1 MKCTKQWKLQ
11 RRGHARPLRVG
22 CLTAGRDTLG
32 PPGLADGQA
41 GRVLLEPCP
50 QPPSRS
56 VLPPASPGSSFVFSS
71 LSFPGVGLVSAP
83 DPVQYLSPGY
93 AICSHSHLFNIH
105 ISCLLLCP
113 TADTGPCSLRP
124 GTRATV
130 RPSFSRFALSS
141 PGEDRGLQPGAERLM
156 PPAPS
161 RLRPHPALTHTRAG
175 RPRLVRKATELSPVA
190 LLIPSSGLFFLLA
203 T

>member
-1 MKCTKQWKLQ
+1 MHKAVEASTE
-11 RRGHARPLRVG
+11 RARSAPQG
-22 CLTAGRDTLG
+22 
-32 PPGLADGQA
+32 GLPDGQA

-124 GTRATV
+124 GARATA

-161 RLRPHPALTHTRAG
+161 RLRPRPPPPPHTRAG
-175 RPRLVRKATELSPVA
+175 RPRLVRKAAELSPVA